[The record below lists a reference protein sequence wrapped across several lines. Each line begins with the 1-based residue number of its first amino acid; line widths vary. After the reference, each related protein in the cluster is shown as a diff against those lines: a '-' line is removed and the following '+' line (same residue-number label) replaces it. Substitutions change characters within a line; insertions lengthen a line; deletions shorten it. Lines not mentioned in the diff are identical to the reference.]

1 MVSDVFQPKGQMQ
14 LVLIGFLGSHQKE
27 FSERT
32 LTSLNI
38 AHSLTFVGDCWKFL
52 KALLTETYS

>member
-14 LVLIGFLGSHQKE
+14 LVLIGFPGSHQKE

-32 LTSLNI
+32 LTS
-38 AHSLTFVGDCWKFL
+38 
-52 KALLTETYS
+52 